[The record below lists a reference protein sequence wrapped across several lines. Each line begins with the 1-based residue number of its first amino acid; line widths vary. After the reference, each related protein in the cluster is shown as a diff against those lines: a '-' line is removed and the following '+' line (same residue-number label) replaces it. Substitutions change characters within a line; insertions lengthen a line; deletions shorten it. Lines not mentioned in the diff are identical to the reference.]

1 MRVTADRRM
10 CVGAGLCVM
19 TAGHL
24 FGQAEDDGLVVV
36 LAPIEGADEVK
47 VREAEQLCPSGALR
61 IVAE

>member
-1 MRVTADRRM
+1 MKVSADRRM

-24 FGQAEDDGLVVV
+24 FGQAEEDGLVVV
-36 LAPIEGADEVK
+36 LAPIDQADERK

>member
-1 MRVTADRRM
+1 
-10 CVGAGLCVM
+10 M

-24 FGQAEDDGLVVV
+24 FGQAEEDGLVMI
-36 LAPIEGADEVK
+36 LAPIDDADERK